1 MDGERVQPG
10 VQRPAYCRCSVQT
23 LSTESLESGESKSL
37 SSQESLLSQWFEMPL
52 FHIVPM
58 SFPAPQKMRAE
69 ECREKW
75 QSRCTFC
82 QVGHELA
89 IKYNDKSPLENML
102 LEFDSNSLKFSMQL
116 LPCKPHSSVM
126 SLWGTA
132 LHSTNCWENL
142 RRSCSPIWARRT
154 TGRHSKV
161 SGTVIS
167 AQRERERGRE
177 GGRERERGRVWKIFS
192 HIFTVITNKY
202 SLNIFE

>member
-1 MDGERVQPG
+1 MCLNMPEQIVPRSPEPKAPKLGPSSCVFSPRVCTVCTVYRRLRCFVPRFSLLVAGVGHDIGHMGLNNGFLSEAGLGRMDGERVQPG
-10 VQRPAYCRCSVQT
+10 VQRLAHCRCGVQT

-89 IKYNDKSPLENML
+89 IKYNDKSPLENMP

-126 SLWGTA
+126 SL
-132 LHSTNCWENL
+132 
-142 RRSCSPIWARRT
+142 
-154 TGRHSKV
+154 
-161 SGTVIS
+161 
-167 AQRERERGRE
+167 
-177 GGRERERGRVWKIFS
+177 
-192 HIFTVITNKY
+192 
-202 SLNIFE
+202 